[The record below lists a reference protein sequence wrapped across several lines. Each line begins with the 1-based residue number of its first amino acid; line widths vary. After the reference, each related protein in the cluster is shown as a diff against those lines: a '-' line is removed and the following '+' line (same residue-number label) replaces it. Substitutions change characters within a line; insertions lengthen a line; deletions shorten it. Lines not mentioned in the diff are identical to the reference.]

1 MNTTHKWKQRFGYAL
16 GAFGHDT
23 YYVTL
28 STYFII
34 FVTSVM
40 FQGAGKD
47 TARLIGII
55 TSLVVIIRLIE
66 IIFDPIIG
74 NVIDNTRS
82 KYGKFKP
89 WLVVGGV
96 VSGLLL
102 MVIFTNFFGLAK
114 TGDDLFIVLFGIIFI
129 LLDCFYSFKDIAFW
143 SMIPALSTDSNERE
157 KLGTFARFGS
167 SVGANGTTLVVV
179 PLTTFITYLF
189 TGRHEQGA
197 IGWFWFAVIVGI
209 ISAGTAIITALTTKE
224 NQSIVRQQNK
234 KVSFKE
240 VFVVITKND
249 QLMWLALSYIAYAI
263 ANVATTGV
271 LLLFYKFVLGR
282 VGEFWFVGLIATITG
297 IIAVPMFP
305 FLAKMFS
312 RRYVYLGGLIM
323 NILAYAIFILAG
335 QNLLMVQIAT
345 VLFYFP
351 QQWIFLSALMTITDS
366 VEYGQLKNGVRNE
379 AVTLSLRPLMDKIA
393 GALSNGIVGF
403 IAVAAGMSG
412 SASVS
417 NITQRDIH
425 TFNLFAFAL
434 PGVLMLFAGIV
445 FFWKVRLFEKEHA
458 EIVTQLEA
466 KLTNQEEA

>member
-1 MNTTHKWKQRFGYAL
+1 MNTSKWKQRIGYAL

-40 FQGAGKD
+40 FSGAGRNTD
-47 TARLIGII
+47 RLIGIV
-55 TSLVVIIRLIE
+55 TSMVVIIRLIE

-102 MVIFTNFFGLAK
+102 IIIFTNFFGLAK
-114 TGDDLFIVLFGIIFI
+114 TGSDMFIVLFGIVFI

-143 SMIPALSTDSNERE
+143 SMIPALTTDSEERE

-167 SVGANGTTLVVV
+167 SIGANGTTMVVV
-179 PLTTFITYLF
+179 PLTTFLTYLV

-197 IGWFWFAVIVGI
+197 AGWFWFAVIVGV

-224 NQSIVRQQNK
+224 NDSIVRHQNK

-249 QLMWLALSYIAYAI
+249 QLMWLALAYIAYAI

-271 LLLFYKFVLGR
+271 LLLFYKFVLGHA
-282 VGEFWFVGLIATITG
+282 GEFWFVGLIATITG
-297 IIAVPMFP
+297 IVAVPLFP
-305 FLAKMFS
+305 MLAKIFS
-312 RRYVYLGGLIM
+312 RRYVYLGGLLM
-323 NILAYAIFILAG
+323 NIISYVIFMFAG
-335 QNLLMVQIAT
+335 TNLLLVQIAT

-351 QQWIFLSALMTITDS
+351 QQLIFLSALMTITDS

-412 SASVS
+412 NAKVS
-417 NITQRDIH
+417 SITAGNVH
-425 TFNLFAFAL
+425 TFNIFAFAL
-434 PGVLMLFAGIV
+434 PGLLMVFSAII

-458 EIVTQLEA
+458 QVVIDLEE
-466 KLTNQEEA
+466 KLTHEAEVK

>member
-1 MNTTHKWKQRFGYAL
+1 MNTTHKWKQRIGYAL

-89 WLVVGGV
+89 WLVVSGV

-114 TGDDLFIVLFGIIFI
+114 TGDDLFIVLFGIVFI

-167 SVGANGTTLVVV
+167 SIGANGTTLVVV

-197 IGWFWFAVIVGI
+197 VGWFWFAVIVGI

-234 KVSFKE
+234 RLVLKKS
-240 VFVVITKND
+240 
-249 QLMWLALSYIAYAI
+249 LS
-263 ANVATTGV
+263 
-271 LLLFYKFVLGR
+271 
-282 VGEFWFVGLIATITG
+282 
-297 IIAVPMFP
+297 
-305 FLAKMFS
+305 
-312 RRYVYLGGLIM
+312 
-323 NILAYAIFILAG
+323 
-335 QNLLMVQIAT
+335 
-345 VLFYFP
+345 
-351 QQWIFLSALMTITDS
+351 
-366 VEYGQLKNGVRNE
+366 
-379 AVTLSLRPLMDKIA
+379 
-393 GALSNGIVGF
+393 
-403 IAVAAGMSG
+403 
-412 SASVS
+412 
-417 NITQRDIH
+417 
-425 TFNLFAFAL
+425 
-434 PGVLMLFAGIV
+434 
-445 FFWKVRLFEKEHA
+445 
-458 EIVTQLEA
+458 
-466 KLTNQEEA
+466 